1 MRREPATFDLHFR
14 CAARAARSAVSP
26 SIFPKLSPRGAL
38 VYKWLRL
45 EPPDGKNKKRI
56 HIQRKSGNSK
66 LTSPKH
72 LLIYVYHVSGG
83 SRISQRRVLLKK
95 ARIARA
101 KISEPR
107 PFARW
112 PRLL

>member
-1 MRREPATFDLHFR
+1 MLTLQSVDD
-14 CAARAARSAVSP
+14 
-26 SIFPKLSPRGAL
+26 SIKGLN
-38 VYKWLRL
+38 LRL
-45 EPPDGKNKKRI
+45 FDGDKP
-56 HIQRKSGNSK
+56 SS
-66 LTSPKH
+66 
-72 LLIYVYHVSGG
+72 LLGVSSGG

-95 ARIARA
+95 TRVARA

>member
-1 MRREPATFDLHFR
+1 MTANERDSRVAVVHGYFPEGGDSIL
-14 CAARAARSAVSP
+14 SAFSWEL
-26 SIFPKLSPRGAL
+26 F
-38 VYKWLRL
+38 
-45 EPPDGKNKKRI
+45 
-56 HIQRKSGNSK
+56 
-66 LTSPKH
+66 
-72 LLIYVYHVSGG
+72 SGG